1 MIKTFFYY
9 LQYTLFCRWML
20 DPRSSK
26 RDEIVSK
33 IKKTDIK
40 PSDELKET
48 VVDPNIEPFSELEGK
63 KICNFCAKKYLLIGP
78 LMKHLKTNHGI
89 DNETTKIVCNKCSK
103 EFNTLKQLTIHK
115 NIKTD
120 CSK

>member
-1 MIKTFFYY
+1 
-9 LQYTLFCRWML
+9 ML

-48 VVDPNIEPFSELEGK
+48 LVDPNIEPFSELEGK

-103 EFNTLKQLTIHK
+103 EFNTLKQLTRHK